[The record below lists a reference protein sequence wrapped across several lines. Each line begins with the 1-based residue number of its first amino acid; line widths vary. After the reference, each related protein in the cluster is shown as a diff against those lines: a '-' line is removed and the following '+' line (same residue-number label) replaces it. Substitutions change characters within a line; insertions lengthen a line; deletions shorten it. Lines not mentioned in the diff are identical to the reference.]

1 MHSHD
6 FNGIESGN
14 RIGMHLD
21 CDMNADTGGSS
32 WQMMGL
38 RIGST
43 FYSEKIIEHSGGM
56 NMNASA
62 NGLTDAMSA
71 GQYAVQFVTRNGG
84 GQCSYNEANNA
95 TGIVLHTYE
104 YVS

>member
-1 MHSHD
+1 
-6 FNGIESGN
+6 
-14 RIGMHLD
+14 MHLD
-21 CDMNADTGGSS
+21 CDMNADSGGSS

-95 TGIVLHTYE
+95 TNIAKLVNKPK
-104 YVS
+104 